1 MNLKRIIAEL
11 KKRNVVKEALAY
23 LVVAWMILQVA
34 STILPVFDSPAYAMR
49 IMVIILLIG
58 FPLWVVFSWI
68 YTITPKGIHK
78 TAKNESTLPV
88 KTKILIGE
96 RLNKIIIISLV
107 IAVILLLYNQY
118 RNQPYVERG
127 MAFTENGL
135 SGSLAVLPFT
145 NNKPDPESDYLGFA
159 IADQIIGDLNY
170 LQNIIVRS
178 SSSVRKYDKQLIDYE
193 EVKEY
198 LNVDYILIGNY
209 LKEDDRMRL
218 NVELVDM
225 ESNEMLWRSEPIEVD
240 FSNTFEL
247 QDIVS
252 KRVLTGLNI
261 KFSEKEFDRI
271 QKDISN
277 NPLAY
282 EYFLKSISYPLTSE
296 GDSLALEMLKQSI
309 TLDSLYAPAHAE
321 FGFRSQRIALFEMQ
335 DPEKFIHTEK
345 YYLKALNLNPEL
357 LSAMGYLA
365 VLYTE
370 SAKTEEAVRITKKMI
385 EINPNNAS
393 ARFSLGYLYRYIGM
407 IHESVAEME
416 KALELDPKNPN
427 YGRLGIS
434 YLNLNEFDK
443 AFETFAIAKETSYVL
458 IWQGITLYR
467 KGDFKEALS
476 YFDQA
481 IERQV
486 EPYII
491 NSCIVFKASIE
502 GDMETGLKAV
512 KTLEDSNIFDSE
524 GWYYYSVMYSILG
537 DQAGGLRCLKRA
549 VDGGYYNYPLLNTDP
564 LLENL
569 RGSPE
574 FDIILEQAKERHIY
588 FKGLFFDKNT

>member
-1 MNLKRIIAEL
+1 M
-11 KKRNVVKEALAY
+11 
-23 LVVAWMILQVA
+23 
-34 STILPVFDSPAYAMR
+34 
-49 IMVIILLIG
+49 
-58 FPLWVVFSWI
+58 
-68 YTITPKGIHK
+68 
-78 TAKNESTLPV
+78 
-88 KTKILIGE
+88 
-96 RLNKIIIISLV
+96 
-107 IAVILLLYNQY
+107 
-118 RNQPYVERG
+118 
-127 MAFTENGL
+127 
-135 SGSLAVLPFT
+135 
-145 NNKPDPESDYLGFA
+145 
-159 IADQIIGDLNY
+159 
-170 LQNIIVRS
+170 
-178 SSSVRKYDKQLIDYE
+178 
-193 EVKEY
+193 
-198 LNVDYILIGNY
+198 
-209 LKEDDRMRL
+209 
-218 NVELVDM
+218 
-225 ESNEMLWRSEPIEVD
+225 
-240 FSNTFEL
+240 
-247 QDIVS
+247 
-252 KRVLTGLNI
+252 
-261 KFSEKEFDRI
+261 
-271 QKDISN
+271 
-277 NPLAY
+277 
-282 EYFLKSISYPLTSE
+282 KSISYPLTSE

-335 DPEKFIHTEK
+335 DPEKFIYTEK

-385 EINPNNAS
+385 EIYPNNAS

-524 GWYYYSVMYSILG
+524 DWYYYSVMYSILG

-549 VDGGYYNYPLLNTDP
+549 VDGGYY
-564 LLENL
+564 
-569 RGSPE
+569 
-574 FDIILEQAKERHIY
+574 
-588 FKGLFFDKNT
+588 